1 MKITG
6 TKTDGGAIRGTIH
19 VGHLSSSQFLPYEG
33 EYEVEPLVSSQVLST
48 RDKIMTDDLTILSI
62 SYQDVSN
69 AAGGRTVTIG
79 SDF

>member
-1 MKITG
+1 MKLTG
-6 TKTDGGAIRGTIH
+6 TKTDGAAIQGTIH

-33 EYEVEPLVSSQVLST
+33 EYAVEPLISSRVLST

>member
-1 MKITG
+1 MKLTG
-6 TKTDGGAIRGTIH
+6 TKTDGAIIRGTIH
-19 VGHLSSSQFLPYEG
+19 VGHLSSSEYLPYEG
-33 EYEVEPLVSSQVLST
+33 DYEVKPLISSQVLST

-79 SDF
+79 SEF